1 MNDSRCV
8 FIKYTKKA
16 EVPIEP
22 QLELPPSGTGIP
34 QPVPKQ
40 CTAHPKL
47 SDWYYRQ
54 KRGCAV
60 FLLKKSQKNYFFSA
74 CAAFIPPLACFF
86 SNFAY

>member
-60 FLLKKSQKNYFFSA
+60 FLLKKSRILIKNQKNSSE
-74 CAAFIPPLACFF
+74 IK
-86 SNFAY
+86 